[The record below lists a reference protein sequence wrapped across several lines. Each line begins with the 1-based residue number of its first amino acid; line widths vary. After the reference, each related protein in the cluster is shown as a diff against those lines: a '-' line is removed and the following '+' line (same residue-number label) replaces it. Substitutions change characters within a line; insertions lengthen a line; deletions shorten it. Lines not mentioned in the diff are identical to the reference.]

1 MAKKPVITDEYV
13 SGVIGE
19 TPNGTIYYE
28 NGVQFSQD
36 DLPLARLMLS
46 DIITIDNG
54 VITWRTGHLE
64 HIANLY
70 AGDPA
75 TTERDYADDLAVARA
90 YSREQWE
97 ALIAPPQA

>member
-1 MAKKPVITDEYV
+1 MAKKPANDETSEHVDIQWPVKEGDIRDELTFRAAMRLIESKVVTY
-13 SGVIGE
+13 
-19 TPNGTIYYE
+19 
-28 NGVQFSQD
+28 D
-36 DLPLARLMLS
+36 DHS
-46 DIITIDNG
+46 
-54 VITWRTGHLE
+54 VTWRTGHLE
-64 HIANLY
+64 HIANLF

>member
-1 MAKKPVITDEYV
+1 MAKKAEITDNGNSIIVNYPTTFNNASAMLRNLTI
-13 SGVIGE
+13 SGIASQNE
-19 TPNGTIYYE
+19 DGT
-28 NGVQFSQD
+28 
-36 DLPLARLMLS
+36 
-46 DIITIDNG
+46 
-54 VITWRTGHLE
+54 ITWRTGHLE

-70 AGDPA
+70 AGDPQ